1 MVAVSTEAD
10 ELVILADD
18 LACAFGEVE
27 GEGRLIG
34 TKIVDI
40 EDEFLG
46 KILGSPPDNP
56 ADAGV
61 NKAILLN
68 RLAGITVTDAINDG
82 TLWPDTLMDTTFS
95 HRKSHS
101 SSGTTNGATK
111 PPLAAST

>member
-1 MVAVSTEAD
+1 MVTMPTEAD

-40 EDEFLG
+40 KDEFLG
-46 KILGSPPDNP
+46 KILGRPPDNP
-56 ADAGV
+56 SDAWV

-68 RLAGITVTDAINDG
+68 RLTEITGMDGINDS
-82 TLWPDTLMDTTFS
+82 TL
-95 HRKSHS
+95 
-101 SSGTTNGATK
+101 
-111 PPLAAST
+111 